1 MAIYSFDTSSLV
13 AAWCERYPI
22 DNFPGFWERLEELI
36 ESGDAIAS
44 REVLLEVKRRDD
56 KLHKWCSARSAMFIE
71 VDEPCQDRV
80 TEIMAAYPRFVDTR
94 TGKNSGDPFVIALAR
109 LQTPALTVITEENGG
124 SASRPAIPFVCA
136 VEKIPVMNLLS
147 LIQRHGWR
155 FMK

>member
-1 MAIYSFDTSSLV
+1 MATYSFDTSSLV

-22 DNFPGFWERLEELI
+22 DNFPGFWERLEELVDA
-36 ESGDAIAS
+36 GDALAS

-56 KLHKWCSARSAMFIE
+56 KLYKWCNSRAKMFVE

-80 TEIMAAYPRFVDTR
+80 AEIMAAYPRFVDTR

-109 LQTPALTVITEENGG
+109 LQTPVLTVVTEENGG
-124 SASRPAIPFVCA
+124 SANRPAIPFVCSA
-136 VEKIPVMNLLS
+136 EKIPIMNLLG

-155 FMK
+155 FPK